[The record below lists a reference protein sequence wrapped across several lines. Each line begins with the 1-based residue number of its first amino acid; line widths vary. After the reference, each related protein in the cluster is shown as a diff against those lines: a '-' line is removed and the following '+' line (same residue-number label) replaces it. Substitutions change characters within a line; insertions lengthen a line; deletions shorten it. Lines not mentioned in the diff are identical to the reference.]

1 MRAALGVE
9 KVTGL
14 PIGFEPN
21 DASQFSFSDY
31 SLWIEPL
38 FGHVGRTDD
47 DGRDLRRGMPKNV
60 ADAKHGRP

>member
-14 PIGFEPN
+14 PSGFEPN
-21 DASQFSFSDY
+21 DA
-31 SLWIEPL
+31 L